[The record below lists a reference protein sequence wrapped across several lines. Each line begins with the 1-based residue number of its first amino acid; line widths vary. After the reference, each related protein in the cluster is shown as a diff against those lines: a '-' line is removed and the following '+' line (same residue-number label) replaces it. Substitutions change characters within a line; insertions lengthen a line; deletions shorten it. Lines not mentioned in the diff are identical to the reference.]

1 MVSAPTYKNRRCI
14 TAAPVT
20 HIVNTMKKKSL
31 HTYIYMEESVNGVRV
46 SREDIQEAET
56 LEMDMKTMM
65 RLIDLIFL
73 CRDDS
78 KDIPS

>member
-1 MVSAPTYKNRRCI
+1 MD
-14 TAAPVT
+14 
-20 HIVNTMKKKSL
+20 
-31 HTYIYMEESVNGVRV
+31 ESVNGIRV
-46 SREDIQEAET
+46 SREDIQDAEK